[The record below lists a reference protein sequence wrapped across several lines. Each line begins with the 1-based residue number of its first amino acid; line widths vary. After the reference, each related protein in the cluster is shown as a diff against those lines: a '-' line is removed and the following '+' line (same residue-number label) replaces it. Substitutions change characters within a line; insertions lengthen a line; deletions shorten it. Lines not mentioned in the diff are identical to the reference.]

1 MILLVYPPKR
11 LKGYL
16 MKIKIYS
23 KNNCPHCK
31 EALHSLKSYLDDFE
45 EFVEVLY
52 VDEHPELKDELL
64 SIFDSLGLS
73 RPKTVPQI
81 FKYTE
86 EKELVYLGDN
96 KMIQEKI
103 ANKTL

>member
-1 MILLVYPPKR
+1 
-11 LKGYL
+11 
-16 MKIKIYS
+16 MKIKVYS

-31 EALHSLKSYLDDFE
+31 EALHALKSYLPDFDKT
-45 EFVEVLY
+45 VEVLY
-52 VDEHPELKDELL
+52 VDENPELKDELL
-64 SIFDSLGLS
+64 SIFDNLGLP
-73 RPKTVPQI
+73 RPRTVPQV

-103 ANKTL
+103 VNKTL